1 MELNSRLGLALL
13 LIAIVAIGFG
23 MSYGSF
29 RKANNPFADRD
40 LLKKGDGLP
49 RIWLYYDTS
58 EVNSRWWM
66 DFGARS
72 SRALNVPFLNLCYET
87 VVAQNGDKFRV
98 EVING
103 LTGVADLLGGWQAVP
118 PGLRNPL
125 APVNTAEKAW
135 IRAAILAKY
144 GGLWLELSSVCLKP
158 FGELPKDKV
167 VFFGTDLD
175 ETYAGKLGTVM
186 PGFRCIWSPAAGH
199 PLFVEWEQI
208 CRDRVDRRRGGQ
220 QIRGDEKWDWVELSA
235 KYTGIAVDHS
245 AEVGRKKDGRRI
257 QLEDLLAAG
266 QDGKMSFDVSPS
278 AKYVPVPW
286 TELRDREMFGWFLRM
301 SEKQILESD
310 LSITWLLHRGL
321 VEPPPQPL
329 PQGESITC

>member
-1 MELNSRLGLALL
+1 MELNSKLGLALL
-13 LIAIVAIGFG
+13 LVATVAAGFAV
-23 MSYGSF
+23 SYGVS
-29 RKANNPFADRD
+29 RRAQNPFAERD
-40 LLKKGDGLP
+40 LLKKGEGMP

-66 DFGARS
+66 DYGARS

-87 VVAQNGDKFRV
+87 VVAQNGRRYRV
-98 EVING
+98 EIING
-103 LTGVADLLGGWQAVP
+103 LTGVADLLGGWEAIP

-125 APVNTAEKAW
+125 APVNAAEKTW

-158 FGELPKDKV
+158 FGELPKDQV

-186 PGFRCIWSPAAGH
+186 PGFRCVWSPAAGH

-208 CRDRVDRRRGGQ
+208 ARDRVDKRRGGQ
-220 QIRGDEKWDWVELSA
+220 QIRGDEKWDWVALSA
-235 KYTGIAVDHS
+235 KYSGVAVDHS

-266 QDGKMSFDVSPS
+266 QDGKMSFDVSAQ

-301 SEKQILESD
+301 SERQILESD
-310 LSITWLLHRGL
+310 LSITWLLHKGL